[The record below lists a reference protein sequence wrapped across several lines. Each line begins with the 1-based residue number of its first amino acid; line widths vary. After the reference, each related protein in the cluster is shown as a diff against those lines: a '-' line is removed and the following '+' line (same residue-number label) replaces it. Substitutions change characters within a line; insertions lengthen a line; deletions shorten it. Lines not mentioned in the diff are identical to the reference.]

1 MNVGRLR
8 HRVKLQSKSVTRNDF
23 GEEVVTWTDTAT
35 VWAEVSGLS
44 GREYITQ
51 SRTEAELSHRVRIRY
66 RASIVPHMRV
76 LVGTTQA
83 LDIEAVLPDERK
95 REIQLMCKEIVA

>member
-1 MNVGRLR
+1 MRIGGLR

-51 SRTEAELSHRVRIRY
+51 ARTEAEVSHRVRIRH

-95 REIQLMCKEIVA
+95 REILLMCKEIVA